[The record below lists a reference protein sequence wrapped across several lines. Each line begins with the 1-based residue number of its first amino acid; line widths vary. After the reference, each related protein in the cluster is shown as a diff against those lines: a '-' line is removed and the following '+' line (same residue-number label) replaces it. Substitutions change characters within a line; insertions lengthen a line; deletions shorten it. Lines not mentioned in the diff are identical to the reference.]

1 MPGSVMEAYKPF
13 QLETIVR
20 FDPRLPMVYG
30 MEEDVIQND
39 EIGTDIPVSEAPVD
53 DTEVSVPVEI
63 ATDQVV
69 PVYSSVDDET
79 GLPIAYDIFLDDDN
93 MLMSADDEEEQQT
106 TEYTTEEIL
115 MQINDNI
122 VDGMALMSALL
133 GVLLGVLVGAEV
145 FKIWLQS

>member
-1 MPGSVMEAYKPF
+1 MPGSVMAAYKPF
-13 QLETIVR
+13 QLEKIVR
-20 FDPRLPMVYG
+20 IGPRLPMIYE
-30 MEEDVIQND
+30 MEENVIQND
-39 EIGTDIPVSEAPVD
+39 EIGADIQVSETPFD
-53 DTEVSVPVEI
+53 GSEVSVPVEV

-69 PVYSSVDDET
+69 PVYSSADDDI

-106 TEYTTEEIL
+106 TEYSAEEIL

-122 VDGMALMSALL
+122 VDGMALTSALL